1 MSKIKGRID
10 NAAHTGRIGEF
21 FAMYVL
27 ERHGI
32 ECHHVD
38 RSGVDL
44 WCQSYHEEMFTLQV
58 KAANLATLKQRYRN
72 PVRKYLYN
80 LATQKVAD
88 FYMFIALDEQRVLIK
103 PTEELGSK
111 GCLQLLPDKFTEE
124 AEKEGLNLL
133 RNFKRVDHPLGQ

>member
-1 MSKIKGRID
+1 MSNIKGRID

-44 WCQSYHEEMFTLQV
+44 WCQSYYEDMFTLQV

-72 PVRKYLYN
+72 PVHKYLYN

-103 PTEELGSK
+103 STEELGSK
-111 GCLQLLPDKFTEE
+111 GSLQIKPDKFTEE
-124 AEKEGLNLL
+124 AEKEGLDLL

>member
-44 WCQSYHEEMFTLQV
+44 WCQSYYEDMFTLQV
-58 KAANLATLKQRYRN
+58 KAANLANLNRKNRGPEYR
-72 PVRKYLYN
+72 YLYN
-80 LATQKVAD
+80 LASQKIAD

-103 PTEELGSK
+103 PTEELGRKLSM
-111 GCLQLLPDKFTEE
+111 QVHPNKFTEE
-124 AEKEGLNLL
+124 AEKEGLDLL
-133 RNFKRVDHPLGQ
+133 RNFRRVSHPLKR

>member
-1 MSKIKGRID
+1 MSNIKGRID

-27 ERHGI
+27 ERYGI

-44 WCQSYHEEMFTLQV
+44 WCQSYYEDMFTLQV
-58 KAANLATLKQRYRN
+58 KAANLATLKQRYKN
-72 PVRKYLYN
+72 PVHKYLYS

-103 PTEELGSK
+103 STEELGSK
-111 GCLQLLPDKFTEE
+111 GSLQINPDKFTEE
-124 AEKEGLNLL
+124 AEKEGLDLL
-133 RNFKRVDHPLGQ
+133 HNFRRVDHPLGQ